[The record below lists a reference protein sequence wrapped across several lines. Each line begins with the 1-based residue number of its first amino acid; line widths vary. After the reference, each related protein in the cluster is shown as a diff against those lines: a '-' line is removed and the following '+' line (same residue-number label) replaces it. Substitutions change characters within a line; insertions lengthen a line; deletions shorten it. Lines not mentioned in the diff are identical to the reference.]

1 MATRVK
7 YELTVKTGE
16 YTDRSTGQTKG
27 KWQRIGTA
35 FETDDGGMF
44 ISLDPWINLAGFP
57 TNQYGNVSVS
67 CFTPKPFGAE
77 RSAPVGRGAPPR
89 NAAPTFDE
97 DVDLPF

>member
-1 MATRVK
+1 MAARVK

-35 FETDDGGMF
+35 FESDDGGMF
-44 ISLDPWINLAGFP
+44 ISLDPWINLAGLP
-57 TNQYGNVSVS
+57 INQYGNVSVS

-77 RSAPVGRGAPPR
+77 RPSTNGRSSAPRSRAPDL
-89 NAAPTFDE
+89 DE
-97 DVDLPF
+97 DELPF